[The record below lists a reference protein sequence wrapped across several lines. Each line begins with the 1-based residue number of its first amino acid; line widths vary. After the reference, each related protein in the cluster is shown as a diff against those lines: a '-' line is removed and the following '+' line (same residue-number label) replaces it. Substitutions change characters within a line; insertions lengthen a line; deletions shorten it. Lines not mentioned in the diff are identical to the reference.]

1 MTHPVVVWS
10 IVGWIAVCC
19 APYVYALN
27 DLITVAVNRNGE
39 HSQCPQHSFSAS
51 RRDCHTS
58 ERGRVSL
65 TECPDPASTV
75 GDLDSEGNQH
85 SRTIDPCQSSAN
97 CLSILISRSD
107 FGDVGEGKP
116 NFSARNWG
124 TPMVQTDLRSEG
136 GTDSRSLQRHFQL
149 RSSLVR
155 MHIGTPLRIRGT
167 IAARSA
173 DAWSGA

>member
-97 CLSILISRSD
+97 CLPIDPTSEMLEANPIFQRVIGARRWSR
-107 FGDVGEGKP
+107 
-116 NFSARNWG
+116 
-124 TPMVQTDLRSEG
+124 QTFVPKAAS
-136 GTDSRSLQRHFQL
+136 
-149 RSSLVR
+149 
-155 MHIGTPLRIRGT
+155 IRGLCNGT
-167 IAARSA
+167 SSCAAL
-173 DAWSGA
+173 

>member
-97 CLSILISRSD
+97 CLPIDPTSEMLEANPIFQRVI
-107 FGDVGEGKP
+107 G
-116 NFSARNWG
+116 AR
-124 TPMVQTDLRSEG
+124 R
-136 GTDSRSLQRHFQL
+136 
-149 RSSLVR
+149 
-155 MHIGTPLRIRGT
+155 
-167 IAARSA
+167 
-173 DAWSGA
+173 WSGQTFVP